1 MRVPSGRFWPRAR
14 ASGAVQA
21 GWLALSL
28 LCAPAALAQG
38 RVSVKLEAPQDVRA
52 MLERHVRLLA
62 TEPVPLPEA
71 VPDRL
76 AMVRRARSEIADL
89 LATEGYFSPKIR
101 FDRSGGDAWQVQVEP
116 GERAKIVE
124 VKLDFVGEIA
134 SARRADT
141 GGAHDMQ
148 TLRAAWSLPEGEAF
162 RQAAWDAAKQQ
173 LLDTVG
179 AHRYAGARIVSSRA
193 EVDPERATVRLS
205 VTLDSGPAFY
215 LGELQVSGL
224 ADLPADL
231 VRRYSTLK
239 PGAPYDRD
247 ALLAFQSGLQNTP
260 HFASVI
266 VDIDRDPALAAAVPV
281 RVQVTEAKPKTLGF
295 GAGFS
300 SNTGY
305 RVEASYR
312 DVNLLRRGWELN
324 TGLRLEQRRQSVFA
338 DVFLPPEGRHRD
350 SFGALIDRS
359 NVEGLK
365 VGSEAIGIARKTVR
379 GDIETQLALRLQRER
394 VQPDGAASSEH
405 NTLTANWTW
414 IRRAVDDLL
423 DPRSGSVLEFQVG
436 GGSSIALSDQNF
448 VRLYGRVVHYQPVAE
463 RDVLILRAEGGV
475 TLAPSRDGIPQDFLF
490 RTGGAQTVRG
500 YAYQSLGVREGD
512 ATVGGRYMG
521 AMSAEYVHWFRPDW
535 GAAAFVDAGDAADD
549 RPDFRLRTGYGIGAR
564 WRSPAGPLA
573 MDLAWGQDEQRLR
586 LHFGVAIAF

>member
-1 MRVPSGRFWPRAR
+1 MQLLP
-14 ASGAVQA
+14 
-21 GWLALSL
+21 LALGL
-28 LCAPAALAQG
+28 AWAPPALAQG
-38 RVSVKLEAPQDVRA
+38 TVAVSLEAPQEVRA
-52 MLERHVRLLA
+52 VLERHVRLLGSEA
-62 TEPVPLPEA
+62 VALPETG
-71 VPDRL
+71 PDRL
-76 AMVRRARSEIADL
+76 ALVRRARREIADL
-89 LATEGYFSPKIR
+89 LATEGYFTPQIR
-101 FDRSGGDAWQVQVEP
+101 FDRSEGEAWQVVVEP
-116 GERAKIVE
+116 GERAKITAVD
-124 VKLDFVGEIA
+124 LDFAGALVTEPERERDDT
-134 SARRADT
+134 SAVEA
-141 GGAHDMQ
+141 
-148 TLRAAWSLPEGEAF
+148 LRKAWSLRVGEPF
-162 RQAAWDAAKQQ
+162 RQASWDAAKQQ
-173 LLDTVG
+173 LLDTVS
-179 AHRYAGARIVSSRA
+179 ARRYAAARIVQSRA
-193 EVDPERATVRLS
+193 EVDPETATVRLS
-205 VTLDSGPAFY
+205 LTLDSGPAFY
-215 LGELQVSGL
+215 LGELEVSGL
-224 ADLPADL
+224 ADLPEDL

-281 RVQVTEAKPKTLGF
+281 RVQVSEAKPKTVGF

-312 DVNLLRRGWELN
+312 DVNLLGRAWELN
-324 TGLRLEQRRQSVFA
+324 TGLRLEQRRQSLFA
-338 DVFLPPEGRHRD
+338 DVFLPPQERHRD
-350 SFGALIDRS
+350 SFGALVDRS

-365 VGSEAIGIARKTVR
+365 VASEAVGVARKTVR
-379 GDIETQLALRLQRER
+379 GDIETQIALRLQRER

-423 DPRSGSVLEFQVG
+423 DPRSGNVFEFQVG

-448 VRLYGRVVHYQPVAE
+448 LRLYGRVVHYRQVAE
-463 RDVLILRAEGGV
+463 RDVLILRAEGGA
-475 TLAPSRDGIPQDFLF
+475 TLAPSRNGIPQDFLF

-521 AMSAEYVHWFRPDW
+521 VMSAEYVHWFRPDW
-535 GAAAFVDAGDAADD
+535 GSAVFIDAGDATDD
-549 RPDFRLRTGYGIGAR
+549 RRNFDLRTGYGVGAR

-573 MDLAWGQDEQRLR
+573 VDLAWGQEEQRLR